1 MIQRRFSAAKSAN
14 SSNPMLRLMQRNEE
28 NKSKVIRGYAAVFH
42 DSSKEGTEYWL
53 WDDIVERIR
62 PGAFTDAI
70 NQKQDVRG
78 LFNHS
83 PDWVL
88 GRLSSGSLRIS
99 QDSVGLYYEID
110 ENGEDPQWRSVA
122 AKIDRGD
129 VDGSSFAF
137 IPTSVT
143 WETEERNGKKYD
155 VRWVN
160 SADLFDVGPV
170 TFPAYSGASSGRSVS
185 NEERMRLISERD
197 AFRSECDLVSIRSR
211 VISL

>member
-1 MIQRRFSAAKSAN
+1 MQQNAE
-14 SSNPMLRLMQRNEE
+14 SS
-28 NKSKVIRGYAAVFH
+28 SKVIRGYAAVFYNPE
-42 DSSKEGTEYWL
+42 DRGTEYWL

-62 PGAFTDAI
+62 PGAFSVAI
-70 NQKQDVRG
+70 EQKQDVRG

-88 GRLSSGSLRIS
+88 GRLSAGTLRVS
-99 QDSVGLYYEID
+99 QDGVGLYYEID
-110 ENGEDPQWRSVA
+110 ENENDPQWRSVA

-137 IPTSVT
+137 IPSSVT
-143 WETEERNGKKYD
+143 WETEERDGKKYD

-160 SADLFDVGPV
+160 AADLFDVGPV
-170 TFPAYSGASSGRSVS
+170 TFPAYSGASSGRSVC

-197 AFRSECDLVSIRSR
+197 SYRADSELVSVRSR
-211 VISL
+211 VVGL